1 MTARLTI
8 DLAALAANYHQLVR
22 DASGA
27 EVAAVV
33 KADGYGLG
41 AATIGKRLAEEGAR
55 AFFVARAGEGLALR
69 RALGG
74 GPVIYVLDGVAAGT
88 EQTLREADLTP
99 AITAP
104 DQVARWRDRPFALH
118 VDTGMNRLGVSVA
131 EAITLAEAGLKPDLV
146 MSHLGCGEDNAHPKN
161 AEQLSRFQAARQAF
175 PQARASLAASSG
187 LYLGPDYRMDM
198 VRPGIS
204 LFGGGP
210 LAIPDP
216 RFAAV
221 ATLEAD
227 ILQIRDLK
235 AGQAAGYGAMFT
247 AERDLSLAIV
257 SAGYADGVIRAAHG
271 KGYGVV
277 GGVRCPFAIVTMDLI
292 GLDITAAPGA
302 RVGDTAELLGP
313 HALLD
318 DLAKAAGSVA
328 HECLVRLGGRAER
341 RYIG

>member
-1 MTARLTI
+1 LTARLTI

-41 AATIGKRLAEEGAR
+41 AGPVSKRLAKEGVGS
-55 AFFVARAGEGLALR
+55 FFVARASEGLGLR

-74 GPVIYVLDGVAAGT
+74 GPVIYVLDGVAMGT

-99 AITAP
+99 ALTAP
-104 DQVARWRDRPFALH
+104 DQATRWRDRSFALH

-131 EAITLAEAGLKPDLV
+131 EALALADAGLKPDLV
-146 MSHLGCGEDNAHPKN
+146 MSHLGRGEDGTHPKN
-161 AEQLSRFQAARQAF
+161 AEQLGRFQAARRAF

-187 LYLGPDYRMDM
+187 VYLGPDYRMDM

-210 LAIPDP
+210 LEVPDP

-221 ATLEAD
+221 ARLEAD

-235 AGQAAGYGAMFT
+235 VGEAAGYGAMFT
-247 AERDLSLAIV
+247 AERDLRLAIIG
-257 SAGYADGVIRAAHG
+257 AGYADGVIRAAHG

-277 GGVRCPFAIVTMDLI
+277 DGVRCPFAIVTMDLI
-292 GLDITAAPGA
+292 GLDITAAPA
-302 RVGDTAELLGP
+302 AKVGDIAELLGP
-313 HALLD
+313 RALLD

-341 RYIG
+341 RYTH